1 MAQNKPTKSKSKGQ
15 ILIPFDGVSIE
26 NLKFDF
32 TSVSNKEFE
41 AIIDSNSLELELDKP
56 IGRKRKWTIENLVNE
71 IKKYKSLEQFK
82 KEKSYLWTLY
92 KQLVLI
98 EKKNSSILTS
108 QDKVTNTNK
117 EQISDRTIQ
126 TKQISVLEYSKKINP
141 TYFRQNRKYPDSPI
155 TRHSIMYRIKN
166 NMPLPEVL
174 KYDRIGKV
182 HVLTVLKDF

>member
-1 MAQNKPTKSKSKGQ
+1 MAQNKPPKRKSKGQ
-15 ILIPFDGVSIE
+15 ILIPFDGVAIE

-32 TSVSNKEFE
+32 TSVTNEEFE
-41 AIIDSNSLELELDKP
+41 AIIDSNSLELEIDKP

-98 EKKNSSILTS
+98 EKKNSSTIVS
-108 QDKVTNTNK
+108 QDNFSNLNIKPIIDKV
-117 EQISDRTIQ
+117 IQ

-141 TYFRQNRKYPDSPI
+141 TYFRQNRKYPDSPL
-155 TRHSIMYRIKN
+155 TRHSIMYRIRN